1 MQNMKIPPRYRRPV
15 LFALLLHVLVL
26 LVLIFNFG
34 PTIFRAPPGSA
45 PMKTVQATA
54 VSEAQVQA
62 AIHAAHQEKTEVR
75 AQASALAQQE
85 KEKIAKQHTEK
96 LAVEKALALKQLK
109 IAAAKKEKIKKQQA
123 EKLKLAALK
132 QQKIA
137 EKKAKKLVEQKKIHA
152 LQQKLIQQQL
162 NSEAKDIS
170 SVTSQA
176 QQQGAIDQY
185 KAAIVSAIQSN
196 WRIDQINKQLKCIY
210 TVNLAPDGTVL
221 SVQLVKSSGSDSLDQ
236 SAKQAITLAS
246 PLPVPHNPVLF
257 NHFRQLVLTLSPQG
271 VTQG

>member
-15 LFALLLHVLVL
+15 LFALLLHALVL

-75 AQASALAQQE
+75 AQASA
-85 KEKIAKQHTEK
+85 K
-96 LAVEKALALKQLK
+96 LAAEKALALQQ
-109 IAAAKKEKIKKQQA
+109 AQKKQMEARAQASAKLKAQKLKQA
-123 EKLKLAALK
+123 EKKRMERESAKLAA
-132 QQKIA
+132 Q
-137 EKKAKKLVEQKKIHA
+137 KAKKLAQQKKIHA

-271 VTQG
+271 VVQG

>member
-75 AQASALAQQE
+75 AQASA
-85 KEKIAKQHTEK
+85 K
-96 LAVEKALALKQLK
+96 LAAEKALALQQ
-109 IAAAKKEKIKKQQA
+109 AQKKQMEARAQASAKLKAQKLKQA
-123 EKLKLAALK
+123 EKKRMERESAKLVA
-132 QQKIA
+132 Q
-137 EKKAKKLVEQKKIHA
+137 KAKKLAQQKKIHA

-271 VTQG
+271 VVQG